1 MAEIVVNLIGRLAYM
16 LAQKT
21 FQEAALVTSFRDDL
35 DFMFRELNSI
45 KCLLIDAHGV
55 THSSSMNNWLQNLQ
69 DFFEDAID
77 LIENTSQQ
85 HNSTISLCLLG
96 RKIRLWKV
104 GCKIRLW
111 RKGKRIDW
119 FSEFK
124 GYDFNT
130 DSRKLFF
137 MKAIHKDEI
146 ESFRGPEE
154 NSRRHCRQVLR
165 IAINFEDSS
174 KIHGKRQTKS
184 Q

>member
-1 MAEIVVNLIGRLAYM
+1 MAEIAVNLISRLAYM

-35 DFMFRELNSI
+35 DFMFRELNII

-104 GCKIRLW
+104 GRKIRLW
-111 RKGKRIDW
+111 RV
-119 FSEFK
+119 
-124 GYDFNT
+124 
-130 DSRKLFF
+130 SRKIRVWSASRKIRVL
-137 MKAIHKDEI
+137 KDHIRRIHE
-146 ESFRGPEE
+146 
-154 NSRRHCRQVLR
+154 
-165 IAINFEDSS
+165 SS
-174 KIHGKRQTKS
+174 KYL
-184 Q
+184 